1 MKKMII
7 IIALAGA
14 GCIEETT
21 RDVVDKPIET
31 VEIEQVVDTI
41 VQDTVQVKTIWE
53 QFVDAV
59 IFVESIDN
67 DSAYNHREKA
77 VGCLQIRP
85 IMVREVN
92 RVLKKGKINLRY
104 TMDDRWSR
112 EKSIEMF
119 EIMAEQV
126 ECCEGLEFM
135 EFFEIV
141 ARKWNGGGRGHK
153 KKSTLVY
160 WNKVKNKLGNVQ
172 PID

>member
-21 RDVVDKPIET
+21 RDVADKPIET

-92 RVLKKGKINLRY
+92 RVLKKSKINLLGQVNLSQYARQRHQNSIKLHPHRN
-104 TMDDRWSR
+104 RW
-112 EKSIEMF
+112 I
-119 EIMAEQV
+119 
-126 ECCEGLEFM
+126 
-135 EFFEIV
+135 
-141 ARKWNGGGRGHK
+141 
-153 KKSTLVY
+153 
-160 WNKVKNKLGNVQ
+160 
-172 PID
+172 